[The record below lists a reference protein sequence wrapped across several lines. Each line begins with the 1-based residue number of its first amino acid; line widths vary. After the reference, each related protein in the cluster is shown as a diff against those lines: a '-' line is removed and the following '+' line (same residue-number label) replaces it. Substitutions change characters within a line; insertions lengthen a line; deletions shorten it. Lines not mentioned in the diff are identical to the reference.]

1 MSARY
6 NSSRPDT
13 WVMPR
18 PHRDASLRYMMH
30 GPIQSMD
37 YGQAGFAVGLLGYAL
52 NRLRRFNPFGRSSLS
67 RGRQ

>member
-30 GPIQSMD
+30 GPVRPMQEPTWL
-37 YGQAGFAVGLLGYAL
+37 A
-52 NRLRRFNPFGRSSLS
+52 RLFG
-67 RGRQ
+67 GAK